1 MKQMYFKQQKNKA
14 METSVYA
21 YIMQNYITEDIIGA
35 FIEYNEAE
43 DPEWINEFIEQSTIL
58 EIVGELVDRCNEN
71 GENAID
77 FMNKYIDRHYI
88 TISPKM

>member
-1 MKQMYFKQQKNKA
+1 MKT
-14 METSVYA
+14 EVSPIT
-21 YIMQNYITEDIIGA
+21 YIMQNFLTEDIMGA
-35 FIEYNEAE
+35 FIEYNDAE

-58 EIVGELVDRCNEN
+58 EVVSELVDRCNEN
-71 GENAID
+71 GESAID

>member
-1 MKQMYFKQQKNKA
+1 MKT
-14 METSVYA
+14 EVSPIT
-21 YIMQNYITEDIIGA
+21 YIMQNFLTEDIMGA
-35 FIEYNEAE
+35 FIEYNDAE

-58 EIVGELVDRCNEN
+58 EVVNEFVDNCNEN

-77 FMNKYIDRHYI
+77 VLNNYMDRHYI